1 MVVAAREGG
10 AGGALRSGWLSMT
23 ASLAGTLPLAA
34 RGNKLATGAV
44 SGPAG
49 VGGGSS
55 SADVVVVGSLG
66 PVGATAPDLAG
77 IESRPTG
84 ARAARKVRTRS
95 TTREAKAPPLIT
107 RRTARDLD
115 CARLRGR
122 PFLAARE
129 SRRAPSMGGGN
140 EAAICAGDDVVVLGP
155 CIGVGSTGASPF
167 ASIPPRRS
175 VYSP

>member
-10 AGGALRSGWLSMT
+10 AGGALRSGWLSMP
-23 ASLAGTLPLAA
+23 ASLAGTLALAA

-95 TTREAKAPPLIT
+95 TTREAKEPPLPNPRPAT
-107 RRTARDLD
+107 QFGCSALRR
-115 CARLRGR
+115 CSV
-122 PFLAARE
+122 F
-129 SRRAPSMGGGN
+129 
-140 EAAICAGDDVVVLGP
+140 
-155 CIGVGSTGASPF
+155 STSE
-167 ASIPPRRS
+167 
-175 VYSP
+175 V